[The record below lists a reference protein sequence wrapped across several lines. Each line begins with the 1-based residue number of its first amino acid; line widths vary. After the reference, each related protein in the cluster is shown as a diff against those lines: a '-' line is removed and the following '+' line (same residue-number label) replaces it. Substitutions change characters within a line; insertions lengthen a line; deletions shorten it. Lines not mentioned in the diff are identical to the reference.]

1 MTAQLTLP
9 THEARQP
16 NKRVYRFDP
25 HMAPVESEAVPG
37 TRSLTRTDLDYA
49 DHLDICKRAIATMGA
64 TNVELG
70 EAERRMAFLE
80 RRLDDPELENHPAR
94 DAAWDRLR
102 GYRSQHKAL
111 TELIHVGIAEID
123 SHGRYLA
130 SVDLRWIG
138 NHTTWD
144 VIERVHDVEPETRGM
159 ATWKSIAENTA
170 PF

>member
-1 MTAQLTLP
+1 MEFL
-9 THEARQP
+9 E
-16 NKRVYRFDP
+16 V
-25 HMAPVESEAVPG
+25 
-37 TRSLTRTDLDYA
+37 
-49 DHLDICKRAIATMGA
+49 
-64 TNVELG
+64 
-70 EAERRMAFLE
+70 ERRIAFLE

-144 VIERVHDVEPETRGM
+144 VIERVHDVEPETTRM
-159 ATWKSIAENTA
+159 AVWKEIAANCA

>member
-25 HMAPVESEAVPG
+25 HMAPVEIEVCS
-37 TRSLTRTDLDYA
+37 DLEYA
-49 DHLDICKRAIATMGA
+49 DRLDICKRAIAT
-64 TNVELG
+64 LG
-70 EAERRMAFLE
+70 STHVAMAELE
-80 RRLDDPELENHPAR
+80 RKISFLDRRLHDPELSDHPAR
-94 DAAWDRLR
+94 DAAWDRLK
-102 GYRSQHKAL
+102 GYRNQIAVL
-111 TELIHVGIAEID
+111 TNMAHTGIAEID